1 MNYYE
6 YLESEFENEAFS
18 LCASSFLRLR
28 LLILA
33 AKKRDLT
40 FFKVEFVVRLFPSTQ
55 KLHEQVTFY
64 ICFG

>member
-6 YLESEFENEAFS
+6 YLESEFENEALS

-33 AKKRDLT
+33 AKKKR
-40 FFKVEFVVRLFPSTQ
+40 S
-55 KLHEQVTFY
+55 Y
-64 ICFG
+64 IFQS